1 MKEVLIVY
9 YTRTGNSRRLA
20 DEISIKLHGDKDQ
33 IISDTKYKGISGFIR
48 GVFRTIRKKEDMINY
63 EEDPSKYRVV
73 VIVSPIWSSNIPPA
87 VRTYIKENI
96 SNIQNYGFIINGS
109 FKENQKAY
117 KNFTEELPDPISE
130 YIADNSNIEYEICQ
144 KDLEDFADKIR
155 AIIEQEEEN
164 ERE

>member
-1 MKEVLIVY
+1 MKEVLVVY
-9 YTRTGNSRRLA
+9 YTRTGNSERLA
-20 DEISIKLHGDKDQ
+20 DEISIKLHAVKDR
-33 IISDTKYKGISGFIR
+33 IISDTKYKGISGFVR
-48 GVFRTIRKKEDMINY
+48 GVVRTIRKKEDNIKY
-63 EEDPSKYRVV
+63 GKDSSKYRVL

-87 VRTYIKENI
+87 VRKYIKENI
-96 SNIQNYGFIINGS
+96 NEIQNYGFIINGS
-109 FKENQKAY
+109 FKENHKAY
-117 KNFTEELPDPISE
+117 KNFTKELPDPISE